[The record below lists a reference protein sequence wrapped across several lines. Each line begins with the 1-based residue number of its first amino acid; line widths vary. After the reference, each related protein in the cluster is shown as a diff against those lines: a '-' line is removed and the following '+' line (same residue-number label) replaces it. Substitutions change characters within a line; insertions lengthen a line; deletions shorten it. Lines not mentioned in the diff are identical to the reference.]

1 MIGDDVVLVCE
12 CLYNSCNLGEIN
24 LKCKYSDPTASL
36 VAVHSK
42 IRVVTNE
49 ARTCIINCCVICRRT
64 TDVGVS
70 YGI

>member
-1 MIGDDVVLVCE
+1 MLFWFVSA
-12 CLYNSCNLGEIN
+12 YNSCNLGEIN

-49 ARTCIINCCVICRRT
+49 ARTCIIIAA
-64 TDVGVS
+64 DM
-70 YGI
+70 